1 VHVPD
6 GFFDAATSAA
16 AGVVAAGGVAVAV
29 RKAGAEELDA
39 RAPLTGLVAAFVFA
53 AQMLNF
59 PVAAGTSGHLL
70 GGLLAAVLVGPWLGA
85 LALTVVLV
93 VQSLLFADGGV
104 SALGVNII
112 NMAFIPAFLGYGLYW
127 LARRLVPA
135 TRLGVLSATALA
147 AFASVLLAAAAF
159 ALEYA
164 IGGND
169 AAPIGTVAAA
179 MVGVHL
185 LIGVGEAAISTL
197 TVGAVLATRADLV
210 YGARDLRATA
220 VREEVLTT

>member
-1 VHVPD
+1 MHVPD
-6 GFFDAATSAA
+6 GFLDVGTSAA
-16 AGVVAAGGVAVAV
+16 AGVAAAGGVAVAV
-29 RKAGAEELDA
+29 RKAGAEALDA

-70 GGLLAAVLVGPWLGA
+70 GGLLAAVLVGPWLGT

-112 NMAFIPAFLGYGLYW
+112 NMAFVPAFLGYGVYW

-147 AFASVLLAAAAF
+147 AFASVLLAAVAF
-159 ALEYA
+159 TLEYA
-164 IGGND
+164 AGGND
-169 AAPIGTVAAA
+169 AAPLGTVAAA
-179 MVGVHL
+179 MIGVHL

-210 YGARDLRATA
+210 YGARDLPSPA
-220 VREEVLTT
+220 VRDKALTP

>member
-1 VHVPD
+1 
-6 GFFDAATSAA
+6 
-16 AGVVAAGGVAVAV
+16 
-29 RKAGAEELDA
+29 
-39 RAPLTGLVAAFVFA
+39 
-53 AQMLNF
+53 
-59 PVAAGTSGHLL
+59 
-70 GGLLAAVLVGPWLGA
+70 
-85 LALTVVLV
+85 
-93 VQSLLFADGGV
+93 V